1 MAIVALSD
9 VLVLCPVD
17 GCIRQLGTAKLMRAH
32 LEDHAA
38 GEIHGYMHDR
48 HSCDR
53 CGRWFKSAGS
63 LSNHRRA
70 NKKCR

>member
-17 GCIRQLGTAKLMRAH
+17 GCVRQLGTAKLMQAH

-38 GEIHGYMHDR
+38 GRIQGFMYERDPCP
-48 HSCDR
+48 S
-53 CGRWFKSAGS
+53 CGRWFKSARS
-63 LSNHRRA
+63 MAMHRRG
-70 NKKCR
+70 NKRCA